1 MMSFKT
7 HAVLAFLLTIGST
20 AMASTDKCNAG
31 PKDQWQPLEA
41 LEKRLRSEGWTIMK
55 SKIDSGCYKILG
67 KREKGQHLKAYF
79 NPKTLEMLKDG

>member
-1 MMSFKT
+1 MSFKS
-7 HAVLAFLLTIGST
+7 AAALALLLTIGGAAT
-20 AMASTDKCNAG
+20 AGTDKCNAG

-67 KREKGQHLKAYF
+67 KRDKGQHLKAYF
-79 NPKTLEMLKDG
+79 NPKTLEILKDG